1 VPTSIK
7 NRRRIGFNPPQSMM
21 MIQLIQV
28 SKILLEMNCELNKN
42 AVVLQY
48 LQTGDKSGILF
59 CVLFVFVYYNGK

>member
-1 VPTSIK
+1 
-7 NRRRIGFNPPQSMM
+7 MM